1 MSKVITNKVGMKF
14 GLLKVMSKT
23 AYRALNGSYY
33 YECSCDCGTICY
45 IASSNLQIH
54 TPGSKRQVSCGC
66 VGARRNKV
74 KYNLEELKMAKTYV
88 TKLKYVRLS
97 KGYSI
102 KEVSEKLQ
110 VSQNQYTKWEEGTS
124 TPSRIKKE
132 YLGDFFG
139 VNYKKLFAKF
149 QVDTVLIDDLESKVN
164 SVDSMDLITVPWHK
178 AERLKRDITQKQ
190 LAEAIDISTYT
201 ISVLE
206 KGQDTLHIKTALDAR
221 KKLAAYFKVTI
232 DELIKPVTISSEL
245 ENKLRSKNIEKAII
259 ATKQLAMKK
268 KSAVVNR
275 VKDEITDA
283 EIDEMSGPEVREFAK
298 RAVAQNRSYEEEVI
312 QNKKLISEIQ
322 ASNSENISY
331 KEKYEKLLV
340 ETEGNAKV
348 AKLARDLFMELSLG
362 N

>member
-1 MSKVITNKVGMKF
+1 MSNVIMNKVGMKF

-66 VGARRNKV
+66 IGPGKNKV

-124 TPSRIKKE
+124 TPPRIKKE

-139 VNYKKLFAKF
+139 VNYKKLFTKF
-149 QVDTVLIDDLESKVN
+149 QVDTALIDDLENKINAKKEQKKTV
-164 SVDSMDLITVPWHK
+164 TVPF
-178 AERLKRDITQKQ
+178 ARYERLRRKISQKEVAQ
-190 LAEAIDISTYT
+190 AIGFPSHFISSFEREQKVAHSQQDKFTRALANYYD
-201 ISVLE
+201 
-206 KGQDTLHIKTALDAR
+206 
-221 KKLAAYFKVTI
+221 VTI
-232 DELIKPVTISSEL
+232 DELYSPKEITKDYENRIASEIQKKL
-245 ENKLRSKNIEKAII
+245 QRNKSTALTQNIFKNE
-259 ATKQLAMKK
+259 Q
-268 KSAVVNR
+268 S
-275 VKDEITDA
+275 KDEITAA

-298 RAVAQNRSYEEEVI
+298 RAVAQNRAYEEEVI
-312 QNKKLISEIQ
+312 QNKKLIAEIQ

>member
-1 MSKVITNKVGMKF
+1 
-14 GLLKVMSKT
+14 
-23 AYRALNGSYY
+23 
-33 YECSCDCGTICY
+33 
-45 IASSNLQIH
+45 
-54 TPGSKRQVSCGC
+54 
-66 VGARRNKV
+66 
-74 KYNLEELKMAKTYV
+74 MAKTYV

-124 TPSRIKKE
+124 TPPRIKKE

-149 QVDTVLIDDLESKVN
+149 LVDTALIDDLESKISLEN
-164 SVDSMDLITVPWHK
+164 DSKKLITVPWHK
-178 AERLKRDITQKQ
+178 AERLNRNISQQKLSDETGLSVYNLRCLETGYRKLSDKTEKESIEA
-190 LAEAIDISTYT
+190 LAN
-201 ISVLE
+201 
-206 KGQDTLHIKTALDAR
+206 
-221 KKLAAYFKVTI
+221 YFNVSNDEVTRKVTI
-232 DELIKPVTISSEL
+232 AHDL
-245 ENKLRSKNIEKAII
+245 EEKVINKRRLDNMERARKAIRAHPNKNIES
-259 ATKQLAMKK
+259 T
-268 KSAVVNR
+268 S
-275 VKDEITDA
+275 KDEITDA
-283 EIDEMSGPEVREFAK
+283 EIDEMSGPAVREFAK
-298 RAVAQNRSYEEEVI
+298 RAVAQNRAYEEEAL

-348 AKLARDLFMELSLG
+348 AKLARDLFVELSLG